1 MALNKAKILAADDVK
16 LQEIAVPEWGG
27 SVFLKVLSGTDREAF
42 EESYADQKLKA
53 FRLRFLVLA
62 LCDDK
67 GDRLFSEGEITELG
81 TKSAVVI
88 NRLFEAGWKLNAFR
102 EEDVEALGK
111 D

>member
-16 LQEIAVPEWGG
+16 LQEVEVREWGG
-27 SVFLKVLSGTDREAF
+27 TVFLKVLSGTEREYF
-42 EESYADQKLKA
+42 EESYSDQKLKA

-62 LCDDK
+62 LCDEK
-67 GDRLFSEGEITELG
+67 GDRLFADGEIDELG
-81 TKSAVVI
+81 KKSAVVI